1 MEGKISFKT
10 RAYLIT
16 VLILSFLISS
26 SAWAGYI
33 TVDWAKF
40 NISTYDLFG
49 TGAPSYTLV
58 DPTTGVYASAGMV
71 DDSDDANDW
80 TTPISATAMEMG
92 TVADAQANSNIM
104 TTSITCGNTDGYSDA
119 YRDAEI
125 HVTGSGLILF
135 TLPYHVE
142 IYDDAHINLSM
153 YGAMNNTY
161 FESYKYFYGPVDE
174 SDSIS
179 LALLVNDGDQ
189 ILFST
194 FLSADYHPVPI
205 PPTALLLV
213 GGLAALGMIN
223 RNRK

>member
-49 TGAPSYTLV
+49 TGSPSYTLV
-58 DPTTGVYASAGMV
+58 DPTTSVYASAGMV

-92 TVADAQANSNIM
+92 TVADAQADSDIM
-104 TTSITCGNTDGYSDA
+104 KTAITCGSTDGYSDA

-125 HVTGSGLILF
+125 HVTGSGLLLF